1 MIPTDFH
8 NPNDNW
14 QGYDPYKGMN
24 DKERMRVGCWSAA
37 GYVIGIIVAM
47 ALCFLFNSCTTT
59 QYVPVVEHRTDTLV
73 KYSTSRDSIFVRD
86 SIHVRDKGD
95 TIRIERWHIQ
105 YRDRW
110 RTDTIYQAT
119 HDSIPV
125 PYPVT
130 EYVERKLTFTQ
141 KSLMMAGA
149 MAVIALILFIA
160 VRLKNYLP

>member
-1 MIPTDFH
+1 MTPIFH

-59 QYVPVVEHRTDTLV
+59 QYVPVIEHHTDTLV

-95 TIRIERWHIQ
+95 TIRIAV
-105 YRDRW
+105 
-110 RTDTIYQAT
+110 TDDA
-119 HDSIPV
+119 
-125 PYPVT
+125 
-130 EYVERKLTFTQ
+130 
-141 KSLMMAGA
+141 
-149 MAVIALILFIA
+149 IAFA
-160 VRLKNYLP
+160 

>member
-1 MIPTDFH
+1 MIPIFH

-24 DKERMRVGCWSAA
+24 DKERMRVGCWGAA

-59 QYVPVVEHRTDTLV
+59 QYVPVVEHHTDTLTRTV
-73 KYSTSRDSIFVRD
+73 HHRD
-86 SIHVRDKGD
+86 SIHITDSTVIREKGD
-95 TIRIERWHIQ
+95 TVFVDRWHT
-105 YRDRW
+105 RWHDR
-110 RTDTIYQAT
+110 TLHDTIYQAT

-130 EYVERKLTFTQ
+130 KYVERKLTFTQ

-149 MAVIALILFIA
+149 LAIMALILFIA

>member
-1 MIPTDFH
+1 MIPIFH

-95 TIRIERWHIQ
+95 TVRIERWHIQ

-110 RTDTIYQAT
+110 RKDTIYQAT

-149 MAVIALILFIA
+149 MAVMALILFIA
-160 VRLKNYLP
+160 VRLKNYLL